1 MKDKFTRIIL
11 HRTICCIIFYDLW
24 HVFTLDAGK
33 NQHQKLDFRELARKM
48 EKDEEKK
55 KTILSE
61 SYIKKICLIFEKENI
76 LAHKNL
82 LGIKQDI
89 YYIWRD
95 ENKVFFPLKWQAN
108 KNIFRVSATSEK
120 THDETA
126 SHCGFGLAVN
136 SPFELFPGLMFRKQT
151 QRRINDAR
159 LKTKAICTDMDWIDS
174 VA

>member
-1 MKDKFTRIIL
+1 MLYYFLWFVTCIHIGCREKSTSEAWFPRTRSQN
-11 HRTICCIIFYDLW
+11 
-24 HVFTLDAGK
+24 G
-33 NQHQKLDFRELARKM
+33 
-48 EKDEEKK
+48 KDEEKK

-120 THDETA
+120 THDEMA

-159 LKTKAICTDMDWIDS
+159 LKTKAIFTDMDWIDS